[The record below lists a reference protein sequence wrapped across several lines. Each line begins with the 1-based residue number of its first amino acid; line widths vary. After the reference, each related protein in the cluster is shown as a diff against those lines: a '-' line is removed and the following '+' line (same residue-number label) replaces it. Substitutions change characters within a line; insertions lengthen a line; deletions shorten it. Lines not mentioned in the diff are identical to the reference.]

1 LDDSLG
7 RLGTRTFVT
16 VLGWVLIGFTGLGVL
31 SMLLQTFFFTVMFA
45 MPEVPSQPAASGAAP
60 GSPAFRTFLGLLLAF
75 SILVLASAVAFLKR
89 KNWARRTFVML
100 FTLAILF
107 NAVALVLLVVVTGRS
122 VPPALG
128 PADGGR
134 FDAMARLMLIPAGIV
149 AVGCSLVFGWLI
161 KRLTSAPVR
170 AEFQDREAF

>member
-1 LDDSLG
+1 M
-7 RLGTRTFVT
+7 T

-45 MPEVPSQPAASGAAP
+45 MPEVHSQPASGGASP

-100 FTLAILF
+100 FTLAIVF
-107 NAVALVLLVVVTGRS
+107 NAVALVLLVMGTGRS
-122 VPPALG
+122 VPPVLG
-128 PADGGR
+128 LADGRR
-134 FDAMARLMLIPAGIV
+134 FDAMARLMLIPTGIV
-149 AVGCSLVFGWLI
+149 AVGCSLAFGWLI
-161 KRLTSAPVR
+161 RRLTSAPVK
-170 AEFQDREAF
+170 AEFQDGEAF

>member
-1 LDDSLG
+1 MN
-7 RLGTRTFVT
+7 
-16 VLGWVLIGFTGLGVL
+16 VLGWVLIGVTGLGVL
-31 SMLLQTFFFTVMFA
+31 SMLLQTFFFTVMA
-45 MPEVPSQPAASGAAP
+45 MPEVHSQPASGGASP

-134 FDAMARLMLIPAGIV
+134 FDAMARQMLIPAGIV
-149 AVGCSLVFGWLI
+149 AVGCSLVSGWLI
-161 KRLTSAPVR
+161 RRLTSAPVR